1 VRWGLWVHTLIKC
14 QPSVS
19 RSAAKIKSP
28 KRYRLTKYQS
38 IKSKWMAEDQVP
50 LGGGGAKIEH
60 GGACSLAG
68 IGVGAVLW

>member
-1 VRWGLWVHTLIKC
+1 
-14 QPSVS
+14 
-19 RSAAKIKSP
+19 
-28 KRYRLTKYQS
+28 
-38 IKSKWMAEDQVP
+38 MAEDQVP